1 MCLSARKWWQRG
13 LDIPNVT
20 LVGVV
25 FADSTLFHSDFRS
38 SERTFQ
44 LLTQV
49 AGRAGRADKEGRV
62 VIQTNAPGHRAIRLC
77 TKHDYKTFYNLEI
90 GDRLRTLFPPFAV
103 FVRAQFACADENAAA
118 DAAERFAN
126 GVTKTILTALKPANA
141 ENELV
146 FALAGAAPIRRR
158 EGLFRYAV
166 IIKLVRTANTAAA
179 INAIYAFSDG
189 CADECYRG
197 IEVNPQD
204 ML

>member
-1 MCLSARKWWQRG
+1 M
-13 LDIPNVT
+13 
-20 LVGVV
+20 
-25 FADSTLFHSDFRS
+25 H
-38 SERTFQ
+38 
-44 LLTQV
+44 
-49 AGRAGRADKEGRV
+49 
-62 VIQTNAPGHRAIRLC
+62 
-77 TKHDYKTFYNLEI
+77 LEI

>member
-1 MCLSARKWWQRG
+1 MA
-13 LDIPNVT
+13 
-20 LVGVV
+20 
-25 FADSTLFHSDFRS
+25 
-38 SERTFQ
+38 
-44 LLTQV
+44 V

>member
-1 MCLSARKWWQRG
+1 MKIELHEAGMRIAFRVNEDQT
-13 LDIPNVT
+13 VE
-20 LVGVV
+20 LV
-25 FADSTLFHSDFRS
+25 DFS
-38 SERTFQ
+38 
-44 LLTQV
+44 
-49 AGRAGRADKEGRV
+49 
-62 VIQTNAPGHRAIRLC
+62 
-77 TKHDYKTFYNLEI
+77 
-90 GDRLRTLFPPFAV
+90 
-103 FVRAQFACADENAAA
+103 AAA